1 MKIFQNNSVETK
13 IIKSVYDLIEKSTF
27 HGIHNIIRTEKSIT
41 RLIWIMF
48 TILSTIICIL
58 IINKSIIN
66 YLDYNYITNIDIIY
80 ENQWNF
86 QLFQFVVVH

>member
-27 HGIHNIIRTEKSIT
+27 HGVPNIIRTEKSIT